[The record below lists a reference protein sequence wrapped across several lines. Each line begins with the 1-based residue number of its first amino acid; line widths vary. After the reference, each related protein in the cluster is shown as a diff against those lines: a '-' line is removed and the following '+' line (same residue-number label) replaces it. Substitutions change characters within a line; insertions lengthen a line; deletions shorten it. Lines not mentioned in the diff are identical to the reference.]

1 MVTSNHIKKLLSKL
15 SRGEISLPQGDAVH
29 VTHLHDEWCDFWN
42 GRGPCN
48 CDPEIAEISNDPPSS
63 TR

>member
-1 MVTSNHIKKLLSKL
+1 MIRSNHIQKILSKL
-15 SRGEISLPQGDAVH
+15 ARGEILLREGDSIH
-29 VTHLHDEWCDFWN
+29 ITFLHDEWCDFWN

-48 CDPEIAEISNDPPSS
+48 CNVEIGEISNEPPNS